1 MGDGNI
7 DVGACMRPLP
17 CIRVAHCLCAPRVG
31 EGGQLLGLDLTSC
44 LTAPVF
50 FPHRLRHLHFL
61 HHLVHDLVHDL
72 VHHFLPTLSQAI
84 EWALA
89 HLDEEDA
96 KNDAHHR

>member
-1 MGDGNI
+1 MHETTALHPCG
-7 DVGACMRPLP
+7 PLP
-17 CIRVAHCLCAPRVG
+17 LRPESWRGRAATG
-31 EGGQLLGLDLTSC
+31 ANLTSC

-50 FPHRLRHLHFL
+50 FPHRLRHLHLL